1 MLTATFKRT
10 DFGHTPAR
18 RKNMATKKKVVETKP
33 QGASRV
39 DIEQPVTLMVALEI
53 FGTTSLLQN
62 KFSQKSLEQMLR
74 KHMGLTVQKEAK
86 VPRDCVEQ
94 ATERNEDGRVCLKP
108 TVFKMAM
115 LSAAGLVKGL
125 KKTNLRLQFFVRGRS
140 IPIRCDHDQVGG
152 VAIFP
157 EHGIPQ
163 MDIVRVGMHM
173 PDIRFRPRFDNWSA
187 KLVIEFSDQL
197 PVQTIVDLLNR
208 AGRGGVGEWRPQKN
222 GEYGTFNVVRHIA
235 DPDEIAQVEAECLT
249 PIRPL
254 EIPPWAMDA
263 ELTPEILKRLSE
275 GDHDDERPVG
285 PDVEIETKTI
295 DEEE

>member
-1 MLTATFKRT
+1 
-10 DFGHTPAR
+10 
-18 RKNMATKKKVVETKP
+18 MAMKKKAIETKP

-53 FGTTSLLQN
+53 AGQTPLLQN

-86 VPRDCVEQ
+86 VPRECVEQ
-94 ATERNEDGRVCLKP
+94 ATERNEGGYVCLKP

-140 IPIRCDHDQVGG
+140 IPIKCDSETGEV
-152 VAIFP
+152 VFP
-157 EHGIPQ
+157 KHGIPQ

-187 KLVIEFSDQL
+187 KLAIEFSDQL

-235 DPDEIAQVEAECLT
+235 GPEEIAQVEAECSS

-254 EIPPWAMDA
+254 EIPPWAIDA

-275 GDHDDERPVG
+275 GDHDDERPLG
-285 PDVEIETKTI
+285 PDVEVETKTI
-295 DEEE
+295 SDEEEG